1 MHIRPRLT
9 ASIAALTLALLAAP
23 PVIAAP
29 VQAEAPAGATACAFS
44 AWANYDKPSITV
56 RDAPSAGAKAL
67 GQIPARPAAG
77 EPEYSY
83 SVTFDVME
91 AKDGWLRIA
100 NASDAYNEDEYPERA
115 PRKLYKGEGWI
126 LADDARVGIQ
136 SARGYA
142 RPDAASQ
149 RLVDLGSDWLT
160 EMGKIQGIRA
170 CHEDWVLLD
179 YLVDRKRSPQDEIV
193 ERAKGERLAGRAWF
207 RGLCDVQETTCDMK
221 SVDR

>member
-29 VQAEAPAGATACAFS
+29 VQPEAPAGATTCAFS

-56 RDAPSAGAKAL
+56 RDAPSAGAKVL
-67 GQIPARPAAG
+67 GQIPAKPAAG

-83 SVTFDVME
+83 SVTFDVKE

-126 LADDARVGIQ
+126 RADDARVGIQ

-193 ERAKGERLAGRAWF
+193 ERVQGERLAGRAWF
-207 RGLCDVQETTCDMK
+207 RGLCDVQDTSCDMK

>member
-9 ASIAALTLALLAAP
+9 ASIAALTLAQLAAP

-29 VQAEAPAGATACAFS
+29 VQPEAPAGATTCAFS

-56 RDAPSAGAKAL
+56 RDAPSASAKAL
-67 GQIPARPAAG
+67 GQIPVRPAAG

-83 SVTFDVME
+83 SVTFDVKE

-126 LADDARVGIQ
+126 RADDARVGIQ

-142 RPDAASQ
+142 KPDAASQ

-193 ERAKGERLAGRAWF
+193 ERVQGERLAGRAWF
-207 RGLCDVQETTCDMK
+207 RGLCDVQETSCDMK

>member
-9 ASIAALTLALLAAP
+9 ASIAILALFAAP
-23 PVIAAP
+23 AAMAANP
-29 VQAEAPAGATACAFS
+29 QAESPAGATACAFG
-44 AWANYDKPSITV
+44 AWANYEKPSITV
-56 RDAPSAGAKAL
+56 RDAPSANAKAL
-67 GQIPARPAAG
+67 GQIPTKPAAG

-83 SVTFDVME
+83 SVTFDVKQ
-91 AKDGWLRIA
+91 AQDGWLKIA
-100 NASDAYNEDEYPERA
+100 NASDAYNEEEFPDHA
-115 PRKLYKGEGWI
+115 PRKVYKGEGWI
-126 LADDARVGIQ
+126 RADEARVGIQ
-136 SARGYA
+136 SARGYLK
-142 RPDAASQ
+142 PDAASQ

-170 CHEDWVLLD
+170 CHENWVLLD

-193 ERAKGERLAGRAWF
+193 ERAKGEQLAGRAWF

>member
-29 VQAEAPAGATACAFS
+29 VQPEAPAGATTCAFS

-56 RDAPSAGAKAL
+56 RDAPSASAKAL
-67 GQIPARPAAG
+67 GQIPARPTAG

-83 SVTFDVME
+83 SVTFDVKE

-126 LADDARVGIQ
+126 RADDARVGIQ

-193 ERAKGERLAGRAWF
+193 ERVQGERLAGRAWF
-207 RGLCDVQETTCDMK
+207 RGLCDVQETSCDMK

>member
-29 VQAEAPAGATACAFS
+29 VQPEAPAGATTCAFS

-56 RDAPSAGAKAL
+56 RDAPSAGAKVL

-83 SVTFDVME
+83 SVTFDVRE

-100 NASDAYNEDEYPERA
+100 NASDAYNEEEYPERA
-115 PRKLYKGEGWI
+115 PRKVYKGEGWI
-126 LADDARVGIQ
+126 RADDARVGIQ

-193 ERAKGERLAGRAWF
+193 ERVQGERLAGRAWF

>member
-9 ASIAALTLALLAAP
+9 ASIAVLSLFAGSAAM
-23 PVIAAP
+23 AANS
-29 VQAEAPAGATACAFS
+29 QAEAPKGPTACAFS

-56 RDAPSAGAKAL
+56 RAAPSASAKAL

-83 SVTFDVME
+83 SVTFDVKE

-126 LADDARVGIQ
+126 RADDARVGIQ

-160 EMGKIQGIRA
+160 EMGKIQGIHA

-207 RGLCDVQETTCDMK
+207 RGLCDVQETSCDMK